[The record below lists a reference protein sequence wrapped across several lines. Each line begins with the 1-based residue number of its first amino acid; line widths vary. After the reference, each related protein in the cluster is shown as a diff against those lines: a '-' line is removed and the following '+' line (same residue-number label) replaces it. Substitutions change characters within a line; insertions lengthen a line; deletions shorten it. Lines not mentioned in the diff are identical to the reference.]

1 MNHETD
7 RIAGAARI
15 DAMSFALAG
24 LALAGTL
31 WLHLLSALFSGLLV
45 YQVVHVLAPLLQK
58 RLFSERSRLAA
69 VVVLASAIVAALGLA
84 IFGVVAFFRSD
95 AGSLAALLQR
105 MADIIDGA
113 RNALPPWIVERLP
126 GDVAELREALT
137 AWLRTHAPE
146 IQIWGT
152 AAGRVSFHVAVGL
165 VIGAMVSLREV
176 VAEPTHG
183 PLAAA
188 LIERTRLV
196 GDAFRRVV
204 FAQMR
209 ISAINTVFTALYL
222 GVLLPGFGVK
232 LPLTATLVAVT
243 FVAGLLP
250 VIGNVISNTII
261 VVVSLSHS
269 PGVAGVSLAYLVVI
283 HKLEYFLNARIIG
296 SQIRARAWE
305 MLLAMLVMEAGFGL
319 AGAVAA
325 PVYYA
330 WLKQELADRGWI

>member
-45 YQVVHVLAPLLQK
+45 YQVVHALAPLLQK

-126 GDVAELREALT
+126 GDRSEEHTSEL
-137 AWLRTHAPE
+137 
-146 IQIWGT
+146 Q
-152 AAGRVSFHVAVGL
+152 
-165 VIGAMVSLREV
+165 
-176 VAEPTHG
+176 
-183 PLAAA
+183 
-188 LIERTRLV
+188 
-196 GDAFRRVV
+196 
-204 FAQMR
+204 
-209 ISAINTVFTALYL
+209 
-222 GVLLPGFGVK
+222 
-232 LPLTATLVAVT
+232 
-243 FVAGLLP
+243 
-250 VIGNVISNTII
+250 
-261 VVVSLSHS
+261 SH
-269 PGVAGVSLAYLVVI
+269 
-283 HKLEYFLNARIIG
+283 
-296 SQIRARAWE
+296 
-305 MLLAMLVMEAGFGL
+305 
-319 AGAVAA
+319 
-325 PVYYA
+325 
-330 WLKQELADRGWI
+330 